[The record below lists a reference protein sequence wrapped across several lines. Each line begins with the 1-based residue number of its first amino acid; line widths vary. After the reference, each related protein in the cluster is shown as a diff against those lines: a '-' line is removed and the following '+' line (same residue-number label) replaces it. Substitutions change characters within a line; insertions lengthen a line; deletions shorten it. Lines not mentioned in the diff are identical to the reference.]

1 MDIIGLI
8 KNALAALTIFLELK
22 SKAFYY
28 DMMEKSRNT
37 QTNIINEIEKLRNDK
52 SSNSTFRADLLR
64 EQLKDEKQF
73 AEHLSAAYSPFR
85 EK

>member
-73 AEHLSAAYSPFR
+73 AKHLSAAYSPFR

>member
-8 KNALAALTIFLELK
+8 KNALAALTVFLELK

-64 EQLKDEKQF
+64 EQLRDEKQF
-73 AEHLSAAYSPFR
+73 AEHLSATYSPFR

>member
-8 KNALAALTIFLELK
+8 KNALAALTVFLELK
-22 SKAFYY
+22 SKVFYY